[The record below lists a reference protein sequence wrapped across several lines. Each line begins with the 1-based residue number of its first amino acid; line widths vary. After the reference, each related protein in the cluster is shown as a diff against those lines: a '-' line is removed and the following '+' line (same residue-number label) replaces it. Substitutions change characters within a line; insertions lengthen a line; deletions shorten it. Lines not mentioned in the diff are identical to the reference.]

1 MIKMHY
7 INING
12 TEGPLAVAL
21 VVLLALLIAPVA
33 AVETI
38 EISDSVVKSDYLE
51 VTPLDE
57 TSAWSQPYDFYFPDI
72 LLYSNI
78 HSVIYEPSALYI
90 PAGAAYSDNIPF
102 TAILKSEEY
111 KTANQEF
118 TGEVY
123 YYQPPGENPTPGG
136 YYVFEFDDLTIDSRH
151 SGTAYLR
158 FEYERPDDL
167 PQAYRK
173 SQQTAGIT
181 SDPFHRGNTPMF
193 TSAGGRITGSQ
204 TRYFFRLGGKY
215 YINSMTEFDHIISY
229 DVGELQT
236 SIDVQREVDGR
247 RNPSRIEVFR
257 DSDGAIWHNS
267 TDPTGAVPVGLGLPS
282 RDNPAGVTITWLA
295 EDRKYSYLIG
305 SPGVLSPGVLSL
317 SLSPTSATVGDTIT
331 ASLTTSAATPR
342 YSEIIY
348 AVHDPDGNT
357 RYDTYSLDQ
366 DTWTDWLHYN
376 SNTWQYEPSS
386 ETAAHNPTFLAEE
399 AGTYTVTATIRDHR
413 PPATG
418 AALAT
423 ASASCEVA
431 RPVGNVYVYVRSAET
446 GNLIPGAHLT
456 ITDVATGTPII
467 NELLTTGQKTYSL
480 GQASTLHYSAQAT
493 ATGYTSFGPTLFGVG
508 DDPLPLVLWMYPDI
522 DPDDPPFDPPDDGK
536 TALYGFLVSQGSY
549 QPIPGATVSLDDSS
563 PPTTTSSTGFYLFER
578 IDPGPYT
585 ITASADGHDQLQ
597 EQVTAGPIVLQH
609 NMALK
614 GLYALKV
621 TTKDADSLQI
631 ISNATTITLND
642 GQESTDNP
650 ATFTVDYG
658 VYTITAAAEG
668 YYPDSEYQYIDKPG
682 TTQATILLTKQ
693 VAPPT
698 PPDRPSYPP
707 HNVRFHCVDDYGLPL
722 SNVAITAAYAES
734 SSPWSWLTDLL
745 GIPSSVEINSTTL
758 AGTTGTDGS
767 ITFNM
772 IETVRYTIH
781 AHDPASN
788 LTVDFS
794 LYPHETQYTI
804 QFHTRPPPATATRPL
819 YELTATP
826 NEDNTKITL
835 GLAYYDRDNGTTA
848 LTFWVKDDT
857 DGSIT
862 HSSTPDVKLNG
873 WTNATHTVDNLLG
886 SYTWGFNATHNDH
899 DDITASRSITLHGAG
914 RLVDLGLEDDF
925 WYYLLSI
932 IWIIGIAA
940 IFSGSRVR
948 FGAIIIPLIGGGI
961 PTLIGWLPPVTAPLI
976 AILTFIGVFVYMR
989 KSEYKMYR

>member
-1 MIKMHY
+1 MTSSAPRIVTTIIMGIIITSLICPVSAEQYYEDEFIVINDSKIDSIQFSNLDVPWDEDDRRTTAKTMITRIDSIVIDPSIEEIYTYVIAGKIDLIDDTIFSQTLPVTYKYSGNVIGTGSIYYYADADSDNSY
-7 INING
+7 ILLTSDNWDGSSYYAADKCKVYISLDYDKTKWNLECFHGYTIPNVVPSSRYPSLKYKNLAHLFGARGDYEASLVVGHNNVLNARSIFLHDISSIFDGDNYIISINRKSYNSHITIQSAAKNTPYYNSTSKNDVSFSLPTIDAPYHISVYSYDLDRWYDSTVASNSLDGTDGSVTIHVRNSQTGAYLADSHLQIDVLSGDEYRTVVSRAVTNG
-12 TEGPLAVAL
+12 TAT
-21 VVLLALLIAPVA
+21 
-33 AVETI
+33 VELQRTGC
-38 EISDSVVKSDYLE
+38 Y
-51 VTPLDE
+51 TPN
-57 TSAWSQPYDFYFPDI
+57 PY
-72 LLYSNI
+72 N
-78 HSVIYEPSALYI
+78 
-90 PAGAAYSDNIPF
+90 
-102 TAILKSEEY
+102 
-111 KTANQEF
+111 
-118 TGEVY
+118 
-123 YYQPPGENPTPGG
+123 
-136 YYVFEFDDLTIDSRH
+136 
-151 SGTAYLR
+151 
-158 FEYERPDDL
+158 
-167 PQAYRK
+167 YR
-173 SQQTAGIT
+173 A
-181 SDPFHRGNTPMF
+181 
-193 TSAGGRITGSQ
+193 
-204 TRYFFRLGGKY
+204 
-215 YINSMTEFDHIISY
+215 IISA
-229 DVGELQT
+229 
-236 SIDVQREVDGR
+236 DG
-247 RNPSRIEVFR
+247 
-257 DSDGAIWHNS
+257 
-267 TDPTGAVPVGLGLPS
+267 
-282 RDNPAGVTITWLA
+282 
-295 EDRKYSYLIG
+295 YS
-305 SPGVLSPGVLSL
+305 
-317 SLSPTSATVGDTIT
+317 
-331 ASLTTSAATPR
+331 
-342 YSEIIY
+342 
-348 AVHDPDGNT
+348 
-357 RYDTYSLDQ
+357 
-366 DTWTDWLHYN
+366 
-376 SNTWQYEPSS
+376 
-386 ETAAHNPTFLAEE
+386 
-399 AGTYTVTATIRDHR
+399 
-413 PPATG
+413 
-418 AALAT
+418 
-423 ASASCEVA
+423 
-431 RPVGNVYVYVRSAET
+431 
-446 GNLIPGAHLT
+446 
-456 ITDVATGTPII
+456 
-467 NELLTTGQKTYSL
+467 
-480 GQASTLHYSAQAT
+480 
-493 ATGYTSFGPTLFGVG
+493 SFGPTLFGVG
-508 DDPLPLVLWMYPDI
+508 ADPLSLDLWMYPDI
-522 DPDDPPFDPPDDGK
+522 DPADPPFDPPASGK

-549 QPIPGATVSLDDSS
+549 QPIPGATVSLGDSS
-563 PPTTTSSTGFYLFER
+563 PPTTTSSTGFYLFND

-631 ISNATTITLND
+631 ISNATTISLND

-658 VYTITAAAEG
+658 AYTITAAAEG

-707 HNVRFHCVDDYGLPL
+707 HNVRFHCINDYGSPI
-722 SNVAITAAYAES
+722 SNVTLTAEFVES

-804 QFHTRPPPATATRPL
+804 QFHSRPPPATATRPL

-857 DGSIT
+857 DGNIT

-873 WTNATHTVDNLLG
+873 WTNATHTVDNLPG